1 MKNYLLKKIEKYLIL
16 IFLFYFLLLVQ
27 ENFLNNFIISRFP
40 LNIYL
45 ISLFLLI
52 FFGKGNFGIESAVLA
67 GIILDLFSFYPFGV
81 FTFSLVFTSFLVGR
95 IYQIFQK
102 SNVLANLLLL
112 VLFLSF
118 YKIFLIFGNFFF
130 NLILDKI

>member
-1 MKNYLLKKIEKYLIL
+1 MKNYLLKNIGKYLIL
-16 IFLFYFLLLVQ
+16 IFFFYFLLLVQ
-27 ENFLNNFIISRFP
+27 ENFLNNFTIFSFT

-52 FFGKGNFGIESAVLA
+52 FFSKGKFGIESAFLA

-81 FTFSLVFTSFLVGR
+81 FTFSLVLTYFLVER
-95 IYQIFQK
+95 ISQIFQK
-102 SNVLANLLLL
+102 SNVLVNFLLL
-112 VLFLSF
+112 VVFFSF
-118 YKIFLIFGNFFF
+118 YKISLIFGNFFF